1 MKKTYMDY
9 ETPCTQIVSVYTE
22 GAILAGSPAF
32 SATINDFTDEETEYN
47 W

>member
-1 MKKTYMDY
+1 MKKTYIDY

-22 GAILAGSPAF
+22 GAILAGSHTF
-32 SATINDFTDEETEYN
+32 SATIDELDNEQEYN

>member
-22 GAILAGSPAF
+22 GAILAGSSKF
-32 SATINDFTDEETEYN
+32 SATIDELDEEQEYN

>member
-1 MKKTYMDY
+1 MKKTYMNY

-22 GAILAGSPAF
+22 GTILAGSPVF
-32 SATINDFTDEETEYN
+32 SATIDELDGEQEYN